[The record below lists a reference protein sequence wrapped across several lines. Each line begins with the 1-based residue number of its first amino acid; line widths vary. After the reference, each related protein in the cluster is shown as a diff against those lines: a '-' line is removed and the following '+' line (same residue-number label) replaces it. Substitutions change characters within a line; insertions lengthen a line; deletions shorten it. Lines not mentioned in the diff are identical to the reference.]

1 MNCYC
6 CDSKKLVYKADIDSY
21 VCLNCGYVYPKQ
33 YFFVS
38 HSHLD
43 IEKVRIVRNT
53 IEETFF
59 YEPILFFLKCLSEER
74 EINDLLRREIY
85 ERIWFIYCKS
95 DNAARSKYVQQEVDY
110 MNELR
115 ANGKKIHYVEIDL
128 DKYALWDDR
137 CANYIREQILPV
149 IKRSKVFLSYSAYD
163 TRTAEH
169 IKTALSNNGLTV
181 WETRDL
187 IAGAN
192 WTLTVQDRIKEHSY
206 KDGLILFIV
215 SRHSANNHA
224 CAVELETA
232 RRNNVLILPAII
244 DDGICQEILLPD
256 LSDLQPLRI
265 SPVPTQ
271 DELERLI
278 QAIRTL

>member
-6 CDSKKLVYKADIDSY
+6 CDSKKLVYKADIDGY

-95 DNAARSKYVQQEVDY
+95 ENAARSKYVQQEVDY

-215 SRHSANNHA
+215 SRHSANSHA

-232 RRNNVLILPAII
+232 RRNNALILPAII
-244 DDGICQEILLPD
+244 DEGIGQDIPFPD